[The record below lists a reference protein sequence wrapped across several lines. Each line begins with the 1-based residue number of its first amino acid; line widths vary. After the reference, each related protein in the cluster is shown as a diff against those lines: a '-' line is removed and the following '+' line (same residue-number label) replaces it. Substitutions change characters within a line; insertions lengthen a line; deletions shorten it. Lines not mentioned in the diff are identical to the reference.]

1 MKLSS
6 YERIRRFVPV
16 FYLDVAEMD
25 AIYRID
31 GEVVDEF
38 ISNVDIVKANRY
50 INTADENEINALA
63 DFLKLEF
70 APESSLEERR
80 NLLASYFTGFGKM
93 SATKIKGI
101 IKSLSGA
108 ESEIDF
114 SVADTS
120 GNNRLNINILKPVSY
135 YSLDDIISLL
145 SKRIAAHIWYNIS
158 VYHEKETK
166 IVIGLA
172 LQGGNS
178 EQMSI
183 AGVDPDDYI
192 WLVDEN
198 GSYLID
204 ENGYLLFEEG

>member
-1 MKLSS
+1 M
-6 YERIRRFVPV
+6 
-16 FYLDVAEMD
+16 
-25 AIYRID
+25 
-31 GEVVDEF
+31 
-38 ISNVDIVKANRY
+38 
-50 INTADENEINALA
+50 
-63 DFLKLEF
+63 
-70 APESSLEERR
+70 
-80 NLLASYFTGFGKM
+80 
-93 SATKIKGI
+93 
-101 IKSLSGA
+101 
-108 ESEIDF
+108 
-114 SVADTS
+114 
-120 GNNRLNINILKPVSY
+120 
-135 YSLDDIISLL
+135 L

-166 IVIGLA
+166 IFIGLA